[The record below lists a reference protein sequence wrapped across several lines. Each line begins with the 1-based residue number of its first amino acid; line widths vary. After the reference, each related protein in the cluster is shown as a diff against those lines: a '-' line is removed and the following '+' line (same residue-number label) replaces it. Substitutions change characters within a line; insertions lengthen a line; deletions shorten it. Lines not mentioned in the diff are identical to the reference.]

1 MISILNIFLDLQN
14 IFGLSLF
21 GFCTCLIAI
30 KRYVQY
36 GFFRFRYNRQF
47 SDEQGF
53 NSNS

>member
-14 IFGLSLF
+14 IFGF
-21 GFCTCLIAI
+21 IAI
-30 KRYVQY
+30 KRYVKY